1 LSGEPSEPRSSRTVF
16 SGRLLEV
23 RVESWPAGE
32 REVVRHPGAC
42 AIVAITPSEH
52 VLLVTQFR
60 EPVRREL
67 LEIPAGIRD
76 VEGESASG
84 CAARELM
91 EETGCRAL
99 SIESLGSILTSP
111 GFADERID
119 LFVARTAEEPEDA
132 TREEGV
138 NVVKLLYR
146 DALAAIEDGR
156 IEDAKTI
163 AALHLAR
170 HRMLGSGPW
179 SAGAAS

>member
-23 RVESWPAGE
+23 RVEYWPAGE

-42 AIVAITPSEH
+42 AIVAVTPSEL
-52 VLLVTQFR
+52 VLLVRQFR
-60 EPVRREL
+60 EAVRREL

-76 VEGESASG
+76 VEGESASA
-84 CAARELM
+84 CAARELA

-99 SIESLGSILTSP
+99 SIEPLGSILTSP

-119 LFVARTAEEPEDA
+119 LFLARTAEEPEA
-132 TREEGV
+132 AAHEEGV
-138 NVVKLLYR
+138 ELVKLPYR
-146 DALAAIEDGR
+146 DTLAAIEDGR

-170 HRMLGSGPW
+170 DRMLGSDPLT
-179 SAGAAS
+179 ADPRR

>member
-1 LSGEPSEPRSSRTVF
+1 MSAEPPEPDSSRTVF
-16 SGRLLEV
+16 SGRLLDV

-42 AIVAITPSEH
+42 AIVAVTPSEL
-52 VLLVTQFR
+52 VLLVRQFR
-60 EPVRREL
+60 EAVRREL

-91 EETGCRAL
+91 EETGCRAQ
-99 SIESLGSILTSP
+99 SIEPLGSILTSP
-111 GFADERID
+111 AFADERID
-119 LFVARTAEEPEDA
+119 LFVARTVEEPEAA
-132 TREEGV
+132 TQEDRVEP
-138 NVVKLLYR
+138 VKLPYR

-170 HRMLGSGPW
+170 HKVLGSDPLT
-179 SAGAAS
+179 ADPRR